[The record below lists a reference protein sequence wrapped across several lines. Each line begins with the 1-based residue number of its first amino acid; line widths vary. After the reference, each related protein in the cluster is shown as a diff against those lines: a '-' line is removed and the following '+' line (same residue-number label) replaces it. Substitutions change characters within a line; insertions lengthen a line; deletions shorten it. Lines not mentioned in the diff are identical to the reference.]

1 MGVAMFQDLVTG
13 SLRDLQASHQ
23 RELAV
28 LHEENLRLLDKLADR
43 GKAAG
48 KSLAGVVEVATK
60 VPRIPCLTGVL
71 EVANKVPRI
80 SSTTKPR
87 PVVDST
93 IFAASTS
100 IDVAV
105 TATAGPQ
112 PAASPCSQVQ
122 MPWRARSRIASS
134 STERLTS
141 VVSQS

>member
-1 MGVAMFQDLVTG
+1 MGSVKEANLRAKNESESSGQSHLSGATTVAMFQDLVTG

-60 VPRIPCLTGVL
+60 VPRIPCITGVL

-80 SSTTKPR
+80 SPTTKPR

-93 IFAASTS
+93 
-100 IDVAV
+100 
-105 TATAGPQ
+105 
-112 PAASPCSQVQ
+112 
-122 MPWRARSRIASS
+122 
-134 STERLTS
+134 
-141 VVSQS
+141 